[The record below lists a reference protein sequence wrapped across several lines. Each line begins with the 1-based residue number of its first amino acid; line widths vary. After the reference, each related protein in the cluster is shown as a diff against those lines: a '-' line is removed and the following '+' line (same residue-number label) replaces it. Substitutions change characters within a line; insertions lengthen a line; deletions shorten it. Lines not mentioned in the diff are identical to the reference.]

1 MASVQRVS
9 CRSMQADAEVLSKAL
24 ERIPKNIEL
33 LQGSLRN
40 LMRCW
45 DGSAWAAF
53 QTQVNTDIQNMQEV
67 YQKLVEIQKAL
78 GKGREEYLRTEYDVY
93 VDVKRL
99 WI

>member
-9 CRSMQADAEVLSKAL
+9 CRSMRADAEALSKAL

-45 DGSAWAAF
+45 DGPAWAAF

-67 YQKLVEIQKAL
+67 YQKLVKIQKAL
-78 GKGREEYLRTEYDVY
+78 GKGREEYLQTEYDVY